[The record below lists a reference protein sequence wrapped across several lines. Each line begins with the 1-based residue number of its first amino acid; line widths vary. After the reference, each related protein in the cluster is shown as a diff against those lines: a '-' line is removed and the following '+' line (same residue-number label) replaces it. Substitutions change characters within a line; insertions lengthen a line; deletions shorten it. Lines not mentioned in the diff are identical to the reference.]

1 MSREVVF
8 TDKSPKPIGPYSQ
21 AIKAKGLVFCSGQVP
36 INPKTGE
43 AVTGSITVQTKQI
56 LDNMKTVLEAAG
68 SSMDKVVKTTI
79 YLRDMKDFQE
89 MNTEYGRW
97 FPKNPPARSTVQ
109 VAALPRDSGIEID
122 AIATVG

>member
-21 AIKAKGLVFCSGQVP
+21 AIKVKGLVFCSGQVA

-43 AVTGSITVQTKQI
+43 AVTGSITVQTRQI
-56 LDNMKTVLEAAG
+56 LENLKTVLEAAG
-68 SSMDKVVKTTI
+68 SSLDKVVKTTVF
-79 YLRDMKDFQE
+79 LRDMKDFPE
-89 MNTEYGRW
+89 MNTEYGKW
-97 FPKNPPARSTVQ
+97 FPKAPPARSTVQ
-109 VAALPRDSGIEID
+109 VAALPRDSAIEID